1 MNIFGVGG
9 GVCFSLCLALL
20 SCGTLYIKINLIN
33 KHVPSRGFFALY
45 FVIAFIFFHLLFMVE
60 PISIVLYVHGN
71 LAAFL
76 GVSDLFLVFYGLQT
90 VGGPNSLYAN
100 SADSA
105 AGGSGTN
112 PSGDN
117 AVGSGTNPSGDNVAG
132 SGTNPS
138 GDNVAGSGTNPPF
151 DQQSIPTMYPH

>member
-1 MNIFGVGG
+1 MNIFGDGG

-45 FVIAFIFFHLLFMVE
+45 FVIAFIFFQLLFMVE
-60 PISIVLYVHGN
+60 PINIVLYVHGN

-112 PSGDN
+112 GDN
-117 AVGSGTNPSGDNVAG
+117 AVGSGTNGDNVAG
-132 SGTNPS
+132 SGTN

-151 DQQSIPTMYPH
+151 DQQSIPTMYPR